1 MFSNV
6 SQLNSQQQL
15 IKLYSFW
22 GIHIFLS
29 SSKRYW
35 HLNLENDYNLSI
47 FRFLIIA
54 YLPFLGNSILN
65 YLHKNITLR
74 INIAKLSIARHIR
87 PVIVGY
93 WFEKCHFFVF
103 MQNVHRFHGIFF
115 IKFQYY
121 ILLLKLLLLLLL
133 RSNPEND

>member
-1 MFSNV
+1 MYPELDSLNHSLEILGDRNSN
-6 SQLNSQQQL
+6 
-15 IKLYSFW
+15 
-22 GIHIFLS
+22 S
-29 SSKRYW
+29 SSIFSCKYSIYKLKCFQMFPSSIPNSNW
-35 HLNLENDYNLSI
+35 SSYILFWEFIYFCLLLKDLNLENDYNLSI

-54 YLPFLGNSILN
+54 YLPFLGNSVLN

-103 MQNVHRFHGIFF
+103 M
-115 IKFQYY
+115 
-121 ILLLKLLLLLLL
+121 
-133 RSNPEND
+133 